1 MSCKIV
7 QCTPLYLSSRMNH
20 PSNSTIL
27 PSLAVKCPFVQFR
40 FVLTTVLNHIFLIIL
55 WFLENYRSRTEQLI
69 HGLGGEF
76 INIEKEDGLEEIIAQ
91 LKIKFIKMRT
101 QLAEFENSDF
111 HRMETDR
118 VVRARIDLKGVE
130 DQVRTHLYC

>member
-1 MSCKIV
+1 M
-7 QCTPLYLSSRMNH
+7 LN
-20 PSNSTIL
+20 N
-27 PSLAVKCPFVQFR
+27 R
-40 FVLTTVLNHIFLIIL
+40 FS
-55 WFLENYRSRTEQLI
+55 ENYRSRTEQLI

-76 INIEKEDGLEEIIAQ
+76 IKIEKEDGLEEIIAQ

-130 DQVRTHLYC
+130 DQVLTITPPTHCLRLRTAQNFSYIQLSHLGSTRTG

>member
-1 MSCKIV
+1 MF
-7 QCTPLYLSSRMNH
+7 SSD
-20 PSNSTIL
+20 L
-27 PSLAVKCPFVQFR
+27 FR
-40 FVLTTVLNHIFLIIL
+40 SETFSKLLLNFL
-55 WFLENYRSRTEQLI
+55 WFLENYRSRTDQLI

-130 DQVRTHLYC
+130 DQV

>member
-1 MSCKIV
+1 MSHFLNSINSICHHFAFN
-7 QCTPLYLSSRMNH
+7 SRKV
-20 PSNSTIL
+20 PICSVSNCSEIFSIL
-27 PSLAVKCPFVQFR
+27 LNNR
-40 FVLTTVLNHIFLIIL
+40 FS
-55 WFLENYRSRTEQLI
+55 ENYRSRTEQLI

-76 INIEKEDGLEEIIAQ
+76 IKIEKEDGLEEIIAQ

-130 DQVRTHLYC
+130 DQV

>member
-1 MSCKIV
+1 MF
-7 QCTPLYLSSRMNH
+7 SSD
-20 PSNSTIL
+20 L
-27 PSLAVKCPFVQFR
+27 FR
-40 FVLTTVLNHIFLIIL
+40 SETFSKLLFNYFL

-130 DQVRTHLYC
+130 DQVRECTV

>member
-1 MSCKIV
+1 
-7 QCTPLYLSSRMNH
+7 MNH
-20 PSNSTIL
+20 PSNYTIL

-40 FVLTTVLNHIFLIIL
+40 FVPSTVLKHFLNYYLIFYG
-55 WFLENYRSRTEQLI
+55 FLENYRSRTEQLI

-130 DQVRTHLYC
+130 DQV

>member
-1 MSCKIV
+1 MPICSV
-7 QCTPLYLSSRMNH
+7 
-20 PSNSTIL
+20 SNCSETFSIL
-27 PSLAVKCPFVQFR
+27 LNNR
-40 FVLTTVLNHIFLIIL
+40 FS
-55 WFLENYRSRTEQLI
+55 ENYRSRTEQLI

-76 INIEKEDGLEEIIAQ
+76 IKIEKEDGLEEIIAQ

-130 DQVRTHLYC
+130 DQVWQ